1 MDALVTA
8 GETPPTRRGWSP
20 RGIVL
25 GALAGLLLL
34 PAALQ
39 AQSWPSRPVTMVV
52 PFAAGGPMDT
62 VGRILAPRLSE
73 LLAHQV
79 IIENVG
85 GGGGT
90 IGSTRVA
97 KAPPDGYQFVLGNVG
112 THAVSQTLFKNP
124 PYSSATDFAPV
135 ALIADLSLV
144 LVARKDLPAGTLPEF
159 IAHAKAN
166 QAKMQFGSAG
176 PGSATHLGCVLL
188 NAAIGINVTH
198 IPYRGGAPA
207 MQDLIAGRIDYL
219 CIDTPIVIP
228 QIESGA
234 LKAIAILS
242 RERSSSLPALPSA
255 HEQGLSNF
263 EASNWS
269 AFFLPKGT
277 PAPIVAKLNDA
288 TVAAANAPA
297 VQQRLKDNGID
308 LVAPDRRSPDYL
320 AKFVESEIA
329 KWAGPVKAAGVV
341 SD

>member
-8 GETPPTRRGWSP
+8 GEAPPTRKGLSP
-20 RGIVL
+20 RAIVL
-25 GALAGLLLL
+25 GAVAGLLLF

-124 PYSSATDFAPV
+124 PYNSATDFAPV

-188 NAAIGINVTH
+188 NAAIGIHVTH

-255 HEQGLSNF
+255 HEQGLANF

-320 AKFVESEIA
+320 ARFVESEIA